1 MTYKSFIFYSCNVE
15 LVLYN
20 INYLIHAFK
29 NIQNSLFLIYTYMK
43 SNQFKNFSK
52 RSPAFAGVVG
62 GANLSRTMVDSSSV
76 ETSNRA

>member
-1 MTYKSFIFYSCNVE
+1 
-15 LVLYN
+15 
-20 INYLIHAFK
+20 
-29 NIQNSLFLIYTYMK
+29 MK

-52 RSPAFAGVVG
+52 RTPAFAGVVG